1 MQSWKF
7 NHTIKWVGTEAIVK
21 GLGITYSEV
30 YRTLRDV
37 NVMQGTIETKDG
49 KKYKLVLEEI

>member
-7 NHTIKWVGTEAIVK
+7 NHTIKHVGASAIAK
-21 GLGITYSEV
+21 GLNISYLEI